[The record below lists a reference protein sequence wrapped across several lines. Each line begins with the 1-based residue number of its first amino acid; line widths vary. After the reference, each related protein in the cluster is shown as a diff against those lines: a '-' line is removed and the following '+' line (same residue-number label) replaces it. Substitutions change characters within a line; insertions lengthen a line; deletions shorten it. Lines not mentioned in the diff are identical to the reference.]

1 MNPAPV
7 TAVYTALLALWI
19 IVLLA
24 RVVMLR
30 WRLRA
35 GEGDGGHRD
44 LAKAIRV
51 HGNAIETMPI
61 ALLLMFAYE
70 LGGGSATLLHG
81 AGVLLIAGRLAH
93 AQGLTKTFGASA
105 GRMAGT
111 STVFIVI
118 GVFASLIL
126 ARHISFTS

>member
-1 MNPAPV
+1 M
-7 TAVYTALLALWI
+7 LI
-19 IVLLA
+19 A
-24 RVVMLR
+24 RVVLLR
-30 WRLRA
+30 WQRRA

-61 ALLLMFAYE
+61 ALLIMFAYE

-81 AGVLLIAGRLAH
+81 CGLLLIAGRLAH
-93 AQGLTKTFGASA
+93 AQGLSRTFGASA

-111 STVFIVI
+111 ATVFTVVI
-118 GVFASLIL
+118 GLAALIL
-126 ARHISFTS
+126 ARHITVNL

>member
-1 MNPAPV
+1 M
-7 TAVYTALLALWI
+7 
-19 IVLLA
+19 VLIL
-24 RVVMLR
+24 RVVLLR

-44 LAKAIRV
+44 LTKAIRV

-61 ALLLMFAYE
+61 ALLTMFGYE

-81 AGVLLIAGRLAH
+81 AGALLIVGRLAH
-93 AQGLTKTFGASA
+93 AQGLSKTFGASA

-111 STVFIVI
+111 ATVFIVVI
-118 GVFASLIL
+118 SFAVLIL
-126 ARHISFTS
+126 LRSFHG